1 MAKPG
6 TIRRNELLEYER
18 EQRSWSREELADQI
32 NVTETR
38 MVYRWEREGVLP
50 HYSYRRALSSIFGRS
65 PKELGLVKNEIPF
78 WNVPYRRNPFF
89 TGRVDVLTQLHL
101 MLEKEKTAALS
112 QVHAIT
118 GLGGI
123 GKTQLAIE
131 YAYRYGDE
139 YQAVFWVRADSR
151 EALVSDL
158 VELAILLRLS
168 ESDARDQKRAIE
180 AVQRWFKAVTSWLLI
195 LDNVEDLRIIDDF
208 LPLRG
213 KGHTVLTTRMHF
225 TGTLAHSI
233 DLDVMDA
240 DEGMLFLLRRA
251 KLIIQNAPAD
261 PEAAYYMNAREL
273 TELLGGLPL
282 ALDQAGGYIE
292 ETGCSVGEYLE
303 IYKGEGIALLGERGM
318 FANGHPKAVVST
330 LFLSFEKLQDVSPPA
345 AMLLQLLAFL
355 HPDAIPEEMITG
367 GASELGPAFQSI
379 AAHPLK
385 LNDIFRE
392 LHRFSLVRR
401 NAVDKALTV
410 HRLVQAVL
418 TGILDDD
425 TARLRVER
433 TVRMVNRVFPEV
445 QVATW
450 PQCERYLVQA
460 LVCADLIAKYHLE
473 FLEAARLLDL
483 TGRYLYERGRILE
496 ADPLLHRALAMREKV
511 PGPEHA
517 DTTVSLN
524 NLGLLY
530 HAQGKYEQA
539 EPLYIRALQVREMLL
554 GTDHPDTAIILH
566 NLAALYHAQGK
577 YEQAESTYQ
586 QALQIR
592 EQTLGPE
599 HPDTA
604 ISLDSLAVLY
614 ADQGK
619 YGQAELLGR
628 RVLAIKEQIL
638 ELDHPDIAV
647 SLSNLAGFYHAAGK
661 YAGAVPLYQRAR
673 AIFEKVLGP
682 LHLHTATSL
691 DNLAG
696 LYADQGN
703 YIQAEILSRQALRI
717 KEKTLGREHPEVYQ
731 SLITLASI
739 YQAQEK
745 FEPAETLYQR
755 ALTICEKT
763 LGMEHAYTA
772 GCLTYLAILY
782 TEQEKYETAEPLSRR
797 ALAIKEKVLGPA
809 HASTATSLDNLAT
822 IYHGQGKYEQAAAL
836 CLRALAIR
844 EEVLE
849 PQHLHI
855 AASLL
860 TLATIYIDEAR
871 YSEAESLLQL
881 ALSIREQH
889 LQAEHPEVIKVLES
903 YSKLLTKLN
912 REEEAAVLKA
922 RIQHAQRVTP
932 GDI

>member
-1 MAKPG
+1 
-6 TIRRNELLEYER
+6 
-18 EQRSWSREELADQI
+18 
-32 NVTETR
+32 

-50 HYSYRRALSSIFGRS
+50 HHVYRRALSSLFGKS
-65 PKELGLVKNEIPF
+65 PKELGLVKDEIPF

-89 TGRVDVLTQLHL
+89 TGRDDVLTQLHL

-131 YAYRYGDE
+131 YAYRYGQE

-168 ESDARDQKRAIE
+168 ESDASDQKRAIE
-180 AVQRWFKAVTSWLLI
+180 AVQRWLEALTRWLLI
-195 LDNVEDLRIIDDF
+195 LDNVEDLRIIGDF

-213 KGHTVLTTRMHF
+213 KGHTLLTTRMQF
-225 TGTLAHSI
+225 TGTIAHGI

-240 DEGMLFLLRRA
+240 DEGTLFLLRRA
-251 KLIIQNAPAD
+251 KVISQNVPAD
-261 PEAAYYMNAREL
+261 PVADYYVNAREL
-273 TELLGGLPL
+273 TGLLGGLPL
-282 ALDQAGGYIE
+282 ALDQAGAYIE
-292 ETGCSVGEYLE
+292 ETGCSVGKYLE
-303 IYKGEGIALLGERGM
+303 IYRSEGIALLRKRGM

-330 LFLSFEKLQDVSPPA
+330 LFLSFEKLQHNNPLA
-345 AMLLQLLAFL
+345 AMLLQLVAFL
-355 HPDAIPEEMITG
+355 HPDAIPEEIITG
-367 GASELGPAFQSI
+367 GVSEPGAAFESI
-379 AAHPLK
+379 ANDPLTF
-385 LNDIFRE
+385 NDLFRE
-392 LHRFSLVRR
+392 LHRFSLIRR
-401 NAVDKALTV
+401 NAVDRVLTV

-418 TGILDDD
+418 ISILDDD
-425 TARLRVER
+425 TARQRAGR
-433 TVRMVNRVFPEV
+433 TVQMVNWVFPEV

-450 PQCERYLVQA
+450 PRCERYLVQA

-473 FLEAARLLDL
+473 FPEAARLLDL
-483 TGRYLYERGRILE
+483 TGRYLYERGRIVE

-511 PGPEHA
+511 SGPEHF
-517 DTTVSLN
+517 DTTISLN

-530 HAQGKYEQA
+530 HVQGKYEQA
-539 EPLYIRALQVREMLL
+539 EPLYSRALQLRKVLL
-554 GTDHPDTAIILH
+554 GIDHPDTAIILH
-566 NLAALYHAQGK
+566 NLAALHHAQGR
-577 YEQAESTYQ
+577 YEQAEAAYQ

-638 ELDHPDIAV
+638 EPDHPDIAV

-661 YAGAVPLYQRAR
+661 YGGAEPLYQRAR

-696 LYADQGN
+696 LYADQGS
-703 YIQAEILSRQALRI
+703 YLQAEILSRQALRI

-731 SLITLASI
+731 SLITLASV

-745 FEPAETLYQR
+745 YEQAETLYKR

-763 LGMEHAYTA
+763 LGLEHAYTA

-782 TEQEKYETAEPLSRR
+782 TEQGRYETAERLASR
-797 ALAIKEKVLGPA
+797 ALAIKEKVLEPG
-809 HASTATSLDNLAT
+809 HASIATSLDNLAA
-822 IYHGQGKYEQAAAL
+822 IYHGQGKNQQAEAL
-836 CLRALAIR
+836 CRRALAIR

-860 TLATIYIDEAR
+860 TLATIDIDEAR
-871 YSEAESLLQL
+871 YIEAELLLQR
-881 ALSIREQH
+881 ALTIREQN
-889 LQAEHPEVIKVLES
+889 LGTGHPEVVKVLES
-903 YSKLLTKLN
+903 YLNLLIKLN
-912 REEEAAVLKA
+912 REEEAAELKA
-922 RIQHAQRVTP
+922 RIQNVQGVTHS
-932 GDI
+932 DTA